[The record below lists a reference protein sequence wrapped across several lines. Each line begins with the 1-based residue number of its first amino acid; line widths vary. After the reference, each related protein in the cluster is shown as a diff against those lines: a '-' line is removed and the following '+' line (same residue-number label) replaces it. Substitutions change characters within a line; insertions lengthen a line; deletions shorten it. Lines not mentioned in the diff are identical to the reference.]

1 MDSMDLSETM
11 LSVDVWHFAILSLLQ
26 SVQAQIEQ
34 CSNGNL
40 AKEDVIC
47 G

>member
-1 MDSMDLSETM
+1 MDSMDLREMM
-11 LSVDVWHFAILSLLQ
+11 LSVDVWQFEILSLLQ

-34 CSNGNL
+34 CSNDNL